1 MAVNFA
7 SAPTAI
13 HNPMNRYN
21 PYNGLSGP
29 TPYFS
34 NSNTPSTVSPTS
46 PQISSASPSPGK
58 HPAIARQ
65 IKPPKNPLYVP
76 AVLRPTEAPSRHRS
90 RKSSTTSLQRII
102 ATTSSTPITPPS
114 SAENSFDSK
123 DGQRNMEETIQ
134 RRLLA
139 GEGISR
145 VVTDEWNDDVMEDVT
160 GAPTRDHWKVC
171 QSILRDPSQLQ
182 RALTRPLRSA
192 RDSLRL
198 AGCIRSLAFYAM
210 EISHG
215 SSTYPHPK
223 ARLYCGDTDYVSTA

>member
-13 HNPMNRYN
+13 QNPMNRYN

-29 TPYFS
+29 TPYS
-34 NSNTPSTVSPTS
+34 SSSNTPSTVSPTS

-58 HPAIARQ
+58 QPAIARQ

-76 AVLRPTEAPSRHRS
+76 AVLRPTEAPARHRS

-102 ATTSSTPITPPS
+102 ASTSSTPITPPS

-171 QSILRDPSQLQ
+171 QPMLRDPRHLSC
-182 RALTRPLRSA
+182 AFMRSSHCA

-198 AGCIRSLAFYAM
+198 SSCVRGLASHAM
-210 EISHG
+210 AISHG
-215 SSTYPHPK
+215 RSTYPLRK
-223 ARLYCGDTDYVSTA
+223 SIV